1 MANTYTWDFPALDA
15 HVEHTD
21 AQDPANTETN
31 VVYNIHWRYTASV
44 TVDSEDYTATSIGT
58 QSVDV
63 EDLSTFSA
71 YADLTA
77 SVVEGWVEEAMGA
90 EAVQAMKDSLDA
102 TLLSTI
108 TPTTVTL
115 ALPS

>member
-31 VVYNIHWRYTASV
+31 VVYNIHYRYTASV
-44 TVDSEDYTATSIGT
+44 TVDGEDYTATSIGT
-58 QSVDV
+58 QSLDV

-71 YADLTA
+71 FADLTA
-77 SVVEGWVEEAMGA
+77 SVVEGWVEAAMGA
-90 EAVQAMKDSLDA
+90 ETVQMMKDGLDG

-108 TPTTVTL
+108 TPTTITL
-115 ALPS
+115 TLPA